1 MQMTGICVCLP
12 YADARHMDM
21 LCISCFLIFPPQIRK
36 PSVPDLLQPRQR
48 SGQATQ
54 YVAVF
59 SAESDAICCVPP
71 LPRDRPLTTLKGRF
85 AYSLAVI
92 HYRKLR

>member
-36 PSVPDLLQPRQR
+36 LPKAEVTKEGANKQVIS
-48 SGQATQ
+48 SQA
-54 YVAVF
+54 
-59 SAESDAICCVPP
+59 D
-71 LPRDRPLTTLKGRF
+71 
-85 AYSLAVI
+85 SLIKISRIWA
-92 HYRKLR
+92 